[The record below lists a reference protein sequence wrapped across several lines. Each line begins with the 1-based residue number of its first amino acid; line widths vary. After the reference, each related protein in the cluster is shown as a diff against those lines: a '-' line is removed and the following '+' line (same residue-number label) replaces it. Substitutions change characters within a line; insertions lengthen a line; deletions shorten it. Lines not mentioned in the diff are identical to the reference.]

1 MTKTKAKW
9 IIAAIFVVLVVL
21 FVLYFHYTPVL
32 VLLQVI
38 ASFGLGV
45 VSGVLISYLYR
56 KYIKKSSEVKEP
68 FSTNQGICIFR
79 LRRSPSFFGGVSF

>member
-1 MTKTKAKW
+1 MAKTKAKW
-9 IIAAIFVVLVVL
+9 IIAAIFGVLVVL

-45 VSGVLISYLYR
+45 VSGVQISYLYR
-56 KYIKKSSEVKEP
+56 KYIKKSSEVK
-68 FSTNQGICIFR
+68 
-79 LRRSPSFFGGVSF
+79 

>member
-9 IIAAIFVVLVVL
+9 IIAAIVVVLVVL
-21 FVLYFHYTPVL
+21 FTLYFHYTPVL

-56 KYIKKSSEVKEP
+56 KYIKKSSEVK
-68 FSTNQGICIFR
+68 
-79 LRRSPSFFGGVSF
+79 